1 MLSADYLET
10 YADVLLWAMQASR
23 REHLRNGAVV
33 LLRYDLAG
41 LPLAEAVYARLL
53 DRHYCPV
60 QRMNLTTAMERDFYV
75 RSAVKQLTARPP
87 GEKELYENLDGA
99 IHILAPDSLTHLADA
114 DPERI
119 GMATTARRYLRDILD
134 ERERQGVYGWTLCLY
149 PTPELARS
157 AGLSPEEYAEQVV
170 RACRLNTADPVQEW
184 KLALRDITEIR
195 RWLSALQPRELRV
208 QSASMDLRLA
218 PGERRRWLGLTG
230 HNIPSFEVYLSP
242 DWRGTEGVYFADLP
256 SYRSGNLVEKTRLEF
271 RKGRVVRAEAET
283 GGRFL
288 AEQLAMDE
296 GACRVGEFSLTDRRF
311 SGIGRFMAMTLYD
324 ENFGGEYGNC
334 HLALGSSYAATFD
347 GDPAEF
353 TPEVREQLGFNAS
366 ALHWDLVNT
375 EPKTVTARLAGGRD
389 MIIYENG
396 EFAL

>member
-1 MLSADYLET
+1 MLSAEHLEK

-23 REHLRNGAVV
+23 REPLRNAAVV

-53 DRHYCPV
+53 DLRCCPV
-60 QRMNLTTAMERDFYV
+60 QRMNATSAMERDFYV
-75 RSAVKQLTARPP
+75 RSAVKQLTARTP
-87 GEKELYENLDGA
+87 GEKELCENLDGS
-99 IHILAPDSLTHLADA
+99 IHILAPDSLTHLAA
-114 DPERI
+114 TDPERI
-119 GMATTARRYLRDILD
+119 GMATTARKYLRDILD
-134 ERERQGVYGWTLCLY
+134 ERERRGVYGWTLCLY

-157 AGLSPEEYAEQVV
+157 AGSSPADYAEQVV
-170 RACRLNTADPVQEW
+170 RACRLDAGDPVQEW
-184 KLALRDITEIR
+184 KQAHRDIQEIR
-195 RWLSALQPRELRV
+195 RWLSGLKPRELHV
-208 QSASMDLRLA
+208 QSASMDLRLV
-218 PGERRRWLGLTG
+218 PGEQRRWLGLTG

-242 DWRGTEGVYFADLP
+242 DWRGTEGVYFADFP

-283 GGRFL
+283 GGQFL
-288 AEQLAMDE
+288 AEQISMDE
-296 GACRVGEFSLTDRRF
+296 GASRVGEFSLTDRRF

-353 TPEVREQLGFNAS
+353 TPEVRERLGFNAS

-375 EPKTVTARLAGGRD
+375 EPKTVTARLAGGHD
-389 MIIYENG
+389 QVIYENG